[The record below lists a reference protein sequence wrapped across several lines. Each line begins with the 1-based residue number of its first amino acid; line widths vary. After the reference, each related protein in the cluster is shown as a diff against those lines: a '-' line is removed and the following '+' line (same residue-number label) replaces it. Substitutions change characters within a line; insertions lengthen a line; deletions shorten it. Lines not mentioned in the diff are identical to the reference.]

1 MTERYEADSIK
12 VLEGLEAVRK
22 RPAMYIGSTGK
33 DGLHHLVYEVVDNS
47 VDEAA
52 AGFCDTIDVRVRA
65 DNSIM
70 VDDNGRGI
78 PVDMH
83 KEEGIPAAQVVLTK
97 LHSGAKFS
105 NESYK
110 ISGGLHGVGV
120 SVVNALSSYLELEV
134 RREGK
139 VYRQS
144 YSRGEPTSE
153 LEVVGKTRGRGT
165 KVTFKPDDEI
175 FEEVE
180 FSFDVLSNRLREMA
194 FLNKG
199 LKILLTDER
208 DGKKSEFFYK
218 GGIVSF
224 VEYINRNKG
233 VLHKKPI
240 YFDGEKEDCY
250 VAVALQYNDT
260 YAEGIFSYV
269 NSINTTEGGTHLSGF
284 KSALTRVINNYAT
297 NNNLIK
303 NGKDVIKGEDVR
315 EGLSCVISLKL
326 KEPQF
331 EGQTKTKLG
340 NSEVKGLV
348 EGIVYDKLGSYLEEN
363 PPVAKQI
370 LGKALDAARAR
381 DAARRAKE
389 LTRRKSALEVGA
401 LPGKLADCQERDPAR
416 SEVYLV
422 EGDSAGGCF
431 SADTKIALADGRNV
445 SFFELMREKAEGK
458 EHYCYTIKNDGSV
471 GIEKIDHPRCTRQGA
486 DVIKIILDNGEEIV
500 CTPDHKFMLRDGSYI
515 EAKDLLPQMSLM
527 PFRKKLSKIEGRI
540 TIEGYP
546 MVFDTKRNRWGVAHL
561 LADEYNLACDVYEIS
576 DGEHKHHID
585 FDKKNN
591 NPHNNEQKLLE
602 ALNNYNHKVK
612 SIEYLNEKLDVYD
625 IEVPNTN
632 NFALASGVFVHNSAK
647 QGRDRRN
654 QAILPLR
661 GKVLNVEKARF
672 DKMLQNE
679 EIKVMVTALGT
690 GIGTDDF
697 DVSKLRYHKVII
709 MTDADVD
716 GLHIRTLLL
725 TFFFRQM
732 RELIERGYLY
742 IAQPPLF
749 KVMDRKKELYI
760 SNEEEMKDYVL
771 DNGVNKLS
779 LITGNGNNIT
789 GSRLLSLVKKV
800 MRIET
805 VLNRFEKEDKNK
817 TVMRV
822 LAGDPAF
829 SPNDFRKEHAL
840 QKVAKRTS
848 KAIGER
854 LVGCRTETDPEY
866 DDGYRL
872 ILDYR
877 MKGQIFTTVLDREIF
892 KSPRFIEIKELL
904 NQVSALGEPPYTVV
918 TDDEEKGRKEL
929 ASMTALVEYVTAM
942 GQKGLTIQRYKGLG
956 EMNPDQL
963 WETTMNPEK
972 RTLLQV
978 KLEDFVTADEIFTTL
993 MGDNVE
999 PRKEF
1004 IYKNA
1009 LYASNLDV

>member
-1 MTERYEADSIK
+1 MAENSYSADSIK

-47 VDEAA
+47 IDEAT
-52 AGFCDTIDVRVRA
+52 AGFCDTIDVRIRA

-83 KEEGIPAAQVVLTK
+83 KDEGISAATVVLTK
-97 LHSGAKFS
+97 LHAGAKFS

-120 SVVNALSSYLELEV
+120 SVVNALSEYLELEV
-134 RREGK
+134 RRDGN

-144 YSRGEPTSE
+144 FKRGIPTSG
-153 LEVVGKTRGRGT
+153 LDVVGKTRGMGT
-165 KVTFKPDDEI
+165 KVIFKPDYEI
-175 FEEVE
+175 FEDLD
-180 FSFDVLSNRLREMA
+180 FSFDILSNRLRELA
-194 FLNKG
+194 FLNRG
-199 LKILLTDER
+199 IRITLSDDR

-240 YFDGEKEDCY
+240 YFSGAREDCE
-250 VAVALQYNDT
+250 VEVALQYNDT
-260 YAEGIFSYV
+260 YTESIFSFA

-284 KSALTRVINNYAT
+284 KSALTRVINNYAVSG
-297 NNNLIK
+297 NLIK
-303 NGKDVIKGEDVR
+303 NGKDSIRGEDVR
-315 EGLSCVISLKL
+315 EGLSCVISVKL
-326 KEPQF
+326 KSPQF

-348 EGIVYDKLGSYLEEN
+348 ENIVYEKLGSYLEEN
-363 PPVAKQI
+363 PAVARQI
-370 LGKALDAARAR
+370 IGKAVDAARAR

-389 LTRRKSALEVGA
+389 LTRRKGALEGSS

-422 EGDSAGGCF
+422 EGDSAGG
-431 SADTKIALADGRNV
+431 
-445 SFFELMREKAEGK
+445 
-458 EHYCYTIKNDGSV
+458 
-471 GIEKIDHPRCTRQGA
+471 
-486 DVIKIILDNGEEIV
+486 
-500 CTPDHKFMLRDGSYI
+500 
-515 EAKDLLPQMSLM
+515 
-527 PFRKKLSKIEGRI
+527 
-540 TIEGYP
+540 
-546 MVFDTKRNRWGVAHL
+546 
-561 LADEYNLACDVYEIS
+561 
-576 DGEHKHHID
+576 
-585 FDKKNN
+585 
-591 NPHNNEQKLLE
+591 
-602 ALNNYNHKVK
+602 
-612 SIEYLNEKLDVYD
+612 
-625 IEVPNTN
+625 
-632 NFALASGVFVHNSAK
+632 SAK
-647 QGRDRRN
+647 QGRDRKN

-679 EIKVMVTALGT
+679 EIKTVVTALGT
-690 GIGTDDF
+690 GIGRDDF

-732 RELIERGYLY
+732 RELIERGHLY

-749 KVMDRKKELYI
+749 KVVDKKKEMYI
-760 SNEEEMKDYVL
+760 RTEEEMKNYIL
-771 DNGVNKLS
+771 ENGVGKMS
-779 LITGNGNNIT
+779 LVTGGGASINGN
-789 GSRLLSLVKKV
+789 RLLQLVKRV

-805 VLNRFEKEDKNK
+805 VLDRFEKEEKNR
-817 TVMRV
+817 TVMRI

-829 SPNDFRKEHAL
+829 SPEDFQDEAAL
-840 QKVAKRTS
+840 LKVAKRVRT
-848 KAIGER
+848 AVGER
-854 LVGCRTETDPEY
+854 LVNYRTEPDPEHS
-866 DDGYRL
+866 GYKL
-872 ILDYR
+872 NLDYL
-877 MKGQIFTTVLDREIF
+877 MKGQVFTTVLDREIF
-892 KSPRFIEIKELL
+892 KSPRFLEVKDLL

-918 TDDEEKGRKEL
+918 DEYGEKKEL
-929 ASMTALVEYVTAM
+929 SGMAALVEHVTVL
-942 GQKGLTIQRYKGLG
+942 GQKGITVQRYKGLG
-956 EMNPDQL
+956 EMNPEQL

-978 KLEDFVTADEIFTTL
+978 KVEDVVIADDVFTTL
-993 MGDNVE
+993 MGDQVE
-999 PRKEF
+999 PRKDF

-1009 LYASNLDV
+1009 LYAQNLDV

>member
-1 MTERYEADSIK
+1 MTDKSYSADSIK

-47 VDEAA
+47 IDEAA

-65 DNSIM
+65 DNSVQ

-78 PVDMH
+78 PVDLH
-83 KEEGIPAAQVVLTK
+83 KEEGVSAAQVVLTK

-134 RREGK
+134 RRDSK
-139 VYRQS
+139 VYKQS
-144 YSRGEPTSE
+144 YKRGVPTGE
-153 LEVVGKTRGRGT
+153 LEIIGKTRGRGT
-165 KVTFKPDDEI
+165 RITFKPDDEI
-175 FEEVE
+175 FEDID
-180 FSFDVLSNRLREMA
+180 FSFDVLSNRLRELA

-199 LKILLTDER
+199 IKIHLTDER

-240 YFDGEKEDCY
+240 YFEGAREDCQ
-250 VAVALQYNDT
+250 VEVALQYNDT
-260 YAEGIFSYV
+260 YSEGIFSFV
-269 NSINTTEGGTHLSGF
+269 NSINTTEGGTHLIGF
-284 KSALTRVINNYAT
+284 KSALTRAINNYAA

-303 NGKDVIKGEDVR
+303 NGKDIIKGEDVR

-348 EGIVYDKLGSYLEEN
+348 EGIVYERMGSYLEEN
-363 PPVAKQI
+363 PPVGKQI

-389 LTRRKSALEVGA
+389 LTRRKTALEVGS

-422 EGDSAGGCF
+422 EGDSAGG
-431 SADTKIALADGRNV
+431 
-445 SFFELMREKAEGK
+445 
-458 EHYCYTIKNDGSV
+458 
-471 GIEKIDHPRCTRQGA
+471 
-486 DVIKIILDNGEEIV
+486 
-500 CTPDHKFMLRDGSYI
+500 
-515 EAKDLLPQMSLM
+515 
-527 PFRKKLSKIEGRI
+527 
-540 TIEGYP
+540 
-546 MVFDTKRNRWGVAHL
+546 
-561 LADEYNLACDVYEIS
+561 
-576 DGEHKHHID
+576 
-585 FDKKNN
+585 
-591 NPHNNEQKLLE
+591 
-602 ALNNYNHKVK
+602 
-612 SIEYLNEKLDVYD
+612 
-625 IEVPNTN
+625 
-632 NFALASGVFVHNSAK
+632 SAK
-647 QGRDRRN
+647 QGRDRKN

-679 EIKVMVTALGT
+679 EIKTMVTALGT
-690 GIGTDDF
+690 GIGRDDF

-749 KVMDRKKELYI
+749 KVVDRKKELYI
-760 SNEEEMKDYVL
+760 HNEEEMRNYIL
-771 DNGVNKLS
+771 ENGVNKIS
-779 LITGNGNNIT
+779 FVTGNGGNIS
-789 GSRLLSLVKKV
+789 GNRLLAMIKKV

-805 VLNRFEKEDKNK
+805 VLDRFEKEDKNK
-817 TVMRV
+817 TVMRII
-822 LAGDPAF
+822 AGDPAF
-829 SPNDFRKEHAL
+829 STEDLNSESAL
-840 QKVAKRTS
+840 MKVGKRT
-848 KAIGER
+848 KMAIGER
-854 LVGCRTETDPEY
+854 LVDFRTEQDPEHS
-866 DDGYRL
+866 GYKL
-872 ILDYR
+872 LLDYR
-877 MKGQIFTTVLDREIF
+877 MKGQVFTTCIDKETF
-892 KSPRFIEIKELL
+892 KTPRFIEIKELL
-904 NQVSALGEPPYTVV
+904 NQVSSLGEAPYTVV
-918 TDDEEKGRKEL
+918 ADDEDKGRTEL
-929 ASMTALVEYVTAM
+929 ASMSALVEYVMAL
-942 GQKGLTIQRYKGLG
+942 GQKGITVQRYKGLG
-956 EMNPDQL
+956 EMNPEQL

-978 KLEDFVTADEIFTTL
+978 KVEDVVIADEIFTTL
-993 MGDNVE
+993 MGDQVE
-999 PRKEF
+999 PRKDF

>member
-52 AGFCDTIDVRVRA
+52 AGYCDHIEVRVRA
-65 DNSIM
+65 DNSVM

-144 YSRGEPTSE
+144 YSKGEPTSE
-153 LEVVGKTRGRGT
+153 LEVVGKTRSRGT

-175 FEEVE
+175 FEDIE
-180 FSFDVLSNRLREMA
+180 FSFDVLSNRLRELA

-199 LKILLTDER
+199 LKIILTDER

-250 VAVALQYNDT
+250 VEVALQYNDT
-260 YAEGIFSYV
+260 YVESIFSFV
-269 NSINTTEGGTHLSGF
+269 NSINTTEGGTHLSGL
-284 KSALTRVINNYAT
+284 KSALTRAINTYAA
-297 NNNLIK
+297 NNNLVK
-303 NGKDVIKGEDVR
+303 NGKDSIRGEDVR
-315 EGLSCVISLKL
+315 EGLSCVISVKL

-422 EGDSAGGCF
+422 EGDSAGG
-431 SADTKIALADGRNV
+431 
-445 SFFELMREKAEGK
+445 
-458 EHYCYTIKNDGSV
+458 
-471 GIEKIDHPRCTRQGA
+471 
-486 DVIKIILDNGEEIV
+486 
-500 CTPDHKFMLRDGSYI
+500 
-515 EAKDLLPQMSLM
+515 
-527 PFRKKLSKIEGRI
+527 
-540 TIEGYP
+540 
-546 MVFDTKRNRWGVAHL
+546 
-561 LADEYNLACDVYEIS
+561 
-576 DGEHKHHID
+576 
-585 FDKKNN
+585 
-591 NPHNNEQKLLE
+591 
-602 ALNNYNHKVK
+602 
-612 SIEYLNEKLDVYD
+612 
-625 IEVPNTN
+625 
-632 NFALASGVFVHNSAK
+632 SAK

-760 SNEEEMKDYVL
+760 SNEEEMKDYIL
-771 DNGVNKLS
+771 DNGVSKLS
-779 LITGNGNNIT
+779 LLVGNGNSITGN
-789 GSRLLSLVKKV
+789 RLLNLIKKV

-805 VLNRFEKEDKNK
+805 VLDRFEKEDKNK
-817 TVMRV
+817 TVMRI
-822 LAGDPAF
+822 LAADPAF
-829 SPNDFRKEHAL
+829 SPNDFRSEKAL
-840 QKVAKRTS
+840 LKVAKRTQ
-848 KAIGER
+848 KAVGER
-854 LVGCRTETDPEY
+854 IEGYRAESDPEY
-866 DDGYRL
+866 DGCKL

-877 MKGQIFTTVLDREIF
+877 MKGQIFTTVLDRDIF
-892 KSPRFIEIKELL
+892 KSPRFIEIKDLL
-904 NQVSALGEPPYTVV
+904 NQVSAMGEAPYTVV

-942 GQKGLTIQRYKGLG
+942 GQKGLSIQRYKGLG
-956 EMNPDQL
+956 EMNPEQL
-963 WETTMNPEK
+963 WETTMNPDK

-993 MGDNVE
+993 MGDHVE

-1009 LYASNLDV
+1009 LYVSNLDV

>member
-1 MTERYEADSIK
+1 MAERYEADSIK

-52 AGFCDTIDVRVRA
+52 AGFCDHIDVRVRA
-65 DNSIM
+65 DNSVM

-120 SVVNALSSYLELEV
+120 SVVNALSSDLELEV

-144 YSRGEPTSE
+144 YSRGEPMSE

-165 KVTFKPDDEI
+165 KITFKPDDEI
-175 FEEVE
+175 FEDII
-180 FSFDVLSNRLREMA
+180 FSFDVLSNRLRELA

-199 LKILLTDER
+199 LKITLTDER

-240 YFDGEKEDCY
+240 YFVGEKEDCY
-250 VAVALQYNDT
+250 VEVALQYNDT

-284 KSALTRVINNYAT
+284 KSALTRVINNYAA
-297 NNNLIK
+297 NNNLVK
-303 NGKDVIKGEDVR
+303 NGKDSIRGEDVR
-315 EGLSCVISLKL
+315 EGLSCVISVKL

-348 EGIVYDKLGSYLEEN
+348 EGVVYDKLGSYLEEN

-422 EGDSAGGCF
+422 EGDSAGG
-431 SADTKIALADGRNV
+431 
-445 SFFELMREKAEGK
+445 
-458 EHYCYTIKNDGSV
+458 
-471 GIEKIDHPRCTRQGA
+471 
-486 DVIKIILDNGEEIV
+486 
-500 CTPDHKFMLRDGSYI
+500 
-515 EAKDLLPQMSLM
+515 
-527 PFRKKLSKIEGRI
+527 
-540 TIEGYP
+540 
-546 MVFDTKRNRWGVAHL
+546 
-561 LADEYNLACDVYEIS
+561 
-576 DGEHKHHID
+576 
-585 FDKKNN
+585 
-591 NPHNNEQKLLE
+591 
-602 ALNNYNHKVK
+602 
-612 SIEYLNEKLDVYD
+612 
-625 IEVPNTN
+625 
-632 NFALASGVFVHNSAK
+632 SAK

-742 IAQPPLF
+742 IAQPPLYRITRGSEKIYLKDDQEF
-749 KVMDRKKELYI
+749 KKYLIQRGAEKKRLNLSSGASLESKDLADALELI
-760 SNEEEMKDYVL
+760 
-771 DNGVNKLS
+771 
-779 LITGNGNNIT
+779 NNYQEYL
-789 GSRLLSLVKKV
+789 G
-800 MRIET
+800 
-805 VLNRFEKEDKNK
+805 RFEKRGLPREILRIVLDHNL
-817 TVMRV
+817 TDRQLLQDEERLQV
-822 LAGDPAF
+822 LAQTLEATERWTAWLEPDE
-829 SPNDFRKEHAL
+829 EHQTQAL
-840 QKVAKRTS
+840 LIRHKKNGANPIRLDWD
-848 KAIGER
+848 
-854 LVGCRTETDPEY
+854 LVGGSDFKT
-866 DDGYRL
+866 L
-872 ILDYR
+872 V
-877 MKGQIFTTVLDREIF
+877 KLDRELMHF
-892 KSPRFIEIKELL
+892 KNPPHHLEGKNRTWDITSPEDL
-904 NQVSALGEPPYTVV
+904 VSIIL
-918 TDDEEKGRKEL
+918 EE
-929 ASMTALVEYVTAM
+929 
-942 GQKGLTIQRYKGLG
+942 GQKGITVQRFKGLG
-956 EMNPDQL
+956 EMNPEQL
-963 WETTMNPEK
+963 WETTMDPET
-972 RTLLQV
+972 RTLLKVNIIDASQ
-978 KLEDFVTADEIFTTL
+978 ADDIFTIL
-993 MGDNVE
+993 MGDKVE
-999 PRKEF
+999 PRREF
-1004 IYKNA
+1004 IQNNV
-1009 LYASNLDV
+1009 LELNELDI

>member
-1 MTERYEADSIK
+1 MVENSYSAESIK

-33 DGLHHLVYEVVDNS
+33 EGLHHLVYEVVDNS

-52 AGFCDTIDVRVRA
+52 AGFCDTIDVRIRA
-65 DNSIM
+65 DNSVL

-83 KEEGIPAAQVVLTK
+83 DEGVSAAQVVLTM
-97 LHSGAKFS
+97 LHAGAKFS

-120 SVVNALSSYLELEV
+120 SVVNALSEYLELEV
-134 RREGK
+134 RRDGK
-139 VYRQS
+139 VYKQS
-144 YSRGEPTSE
+144 YSRGVPTSE
-153 LEVVGKTRGRGT
+153 LDVIGKTRGRGT
-165 KVTFKPDDEI
+165 RVTFKPDHEI
-175 FEEVE
+175 FEETE
-180 FSFDVLSNRLREMA
+180 FSFDILSNRLRELA

-199 LKILLTDER
+199 LKITLTDER
-208 DGKKSEFFYK
+208 DGKKSEFLYK

-233 VLHKKPI
+233 VLHKKPV
-240 YFDGEKEDCY
+240 YFDGAKEDCM
-250 VAVALQYNDT
+250 VEVALQYNDT
-260 YAEGIFSYV
+260 YAESIFSFA
-269 NSINTTEGGTHLSGF
+269 NSINTTEGGTHMSGL

-303 NGKDVIKGEDVR
+303 NGKDAIRGEDVR
-315 EGLSCVISLKL
+315 EGLSCVISIKL

-348 EGIVYDKLGSYLEEN
+348 EGIVYEKLGSYLEEN
-363 PPVAKQI
+363 PAVAKQI

-389 LTRRKSALEVGA
+389 LTRRKSALEVGS

-422 EGDSAGGCF
+422 EGDSAGG
-431 SADTKIALADGRNV
+431 
-445 SFFELMREKAEGK
+445 
-458 EHYCYTIKNDGSV
+458 
-471 GIEKIDHPRCTRQGA
+471 
-486 DVIKIILDNGEEIV
+486 
-500 CTPDHKFMLRDGSYI
+500 
-515 EAKDLLPQMSLM
+515 
-527 PFRKKLSKIEGRI
+527 
-540 TIEGYP
+540 
-546 MVFDTKRNRWGVAHL
+546 
-561 LADEYNLACDVYEIS
+561 
-576 DGEHKHHID
+576 
-585 FDKKNN
+585 
-591 NPHNNEQKLLE
+591 
-602 ALNNYNHKVK
+602 
-612 SIEYLNEKLDVYD
+612 
-625 IEVPNTN
+625 
-632 NFALASGVFVHNSAK
+632 SAK
-647 QGRDRRN
+647 QGRDRKN

-679 EIKVMVTALGT
+679 EIKTMVTALGA
-690 GIGTDDF
+690 GIGRDDF

-732 RELIERGYLY
+732 RELIERGYLF

-749 KVMDRKKELYI
+749 KVVDRKKELYI
-760 SNEEEMKDYVL
+760 HNEEEMKNYIL
-771 DNGVNKLS
+771 ENGVSKIS
-779 LITGNGNNIT
+779 LLAGNGTPVT
-789 GSRLLSLVKKV
+789 GSRLLTLIKRV

-805 VLNRFEKEDKNK
+805 VLDRFEKEEKNR
-817 TVMRV
+817 TIMQI

-829 SPNDFRKEHAL
+829 SPEDFKSEEAL
-840 QKVAKRTS
+840 VKVAKRTQ
-848 KAIGER
+848 KAIGDR
-854 LVGCRTETDPEY
+854 LVAYRTEPDPEHS
-866 DDGYRL
+866 GCKL

-877 MKGQIFTTVLDREIF
+877 MKGQIFTTVLDRELF
-892 KSPRFIEIKELL
+892 KTPRFLEVKDLL
-904 NQVSALGEPPYTVV
+904 NQVSVLGEAPYTVANEDAEK
-918 TDDEEKGRKEL
+918 TDLD
-929 ASMTALVEYVTAM
+929 SMGALVDHVTAL
-942 GQKGLTIQRYKGLG
+942 GQKGLTMQRYKGLG
-956 EMNPDQL
+956 EMNPEQL

-978 KLEDFVTADEIFTTL
+978 KVEDVVVADEIFTTL
-993 MGDNVE
+993 MGDQVE

-1004 IYKNA
+1004 IYRNA

>member
-1 MTERYEADSIK
+1 MTDNSYSADSIK

-22 RPAMYIGSTGK
+22 RPAMYIGNTGK
-33 DGLHHLVYEVVDNS
+33 EGLHHLVYEVVDNS
-47 VDEAA
+47 VDEAT
-52 AGFCDTIDVRVRA
+52 AGFCDTIDVRIRA

-83 KEEGIPAAQVVLTK
+83 KDEGISAATVVLTK

-120 SVVNALSSYLELEV
+120 SVVNALSEYLELEV
-134 RREGK
+134 RRDGK

-144 YSRGEPTSE
+144 FKRGIPTSD

-165 KVTFKPDDEI
+165 KVIFKPDYEI
-175 FEEVE
+175 FEDLD
-180 FSFDVLSNRLREMA
+180 FSFDILSNRLRELA
-194 FLNKG
+194 FLNRG
-199 LKILLTDER
+199 IRITLTDDR

-240 YFDGEKEDCY
+240 YFSGAREDCE
-250 VAVALQYNDT
+250 VEVALQYNDT
-260 YAEGIFSYV
+260 YTESIFSFA

-284 KSALTRVINNYAT
+284 KSALTRAINNYAVSS
-297 NNNLIK
+297 NLVK
-303 NGKDVIKGEDVR
+303 NGKDSIRGEDVR
-315 EGLSCVISLKL
+315 EGLSCVISVKL
-326 KEPQF
+326 KSPQF

-348 EGIVYDKLGSYLEEN
+348 ENIVYEKLGSYLEEN
-363 PPVAKQI
+363 PAVARQI
-370 LGKALDAARAR
+370 IGKALDAARAR

-389 LTRRKSALEVGA
+389 LTRRKGALEGGS

-422 EGDSAGGCF
+422 EGDSAGG
-431 SADTKIALADGRNV
+431 
-445 SFFELMREKAEGK
+445 
-458 EHYCYTIKNDGSV
+458 
-471 GIEKIDHPRCTRQGA
+471 
-486 DVIKIILDNGEEIV
+486 
-500 CTPDHKFMLRDGSYI
+500 
-515 EAKDLLPQMSLM
+515 
-527 PFRKKLSKIEGRI
+527 
-540 TIEGYP
+540 
-546 MVFDTKRNRWGVAHL
+546 
-561 LADEYNLACDVYEIS
+561 
-576 DGEHKHHID
+576 
-585 FDKKNN
+585 
-591 NPHNNEQKLLE
+591 
-602 ALNNYNHKVK
+602 
-612 SIEYLNEKLDVYD
+612 
-625 IEVPNTN
+625 
-632 NFALASGVFVHNSAK
+632 SAK

-679 EIKVMVTALGT
+679 EIKTVVTALGT
-690 GIGTDDF
+690 GIGRDDF

-709 MTDADVD
+709 MTDADID

-732 RELIERGYLY
+732 RELIERGHLY

-749 KVMDRKKELYI
+749 KVVDKKKEMYI
-760 SNEEEMKDYVL
+760 HTEEEMKNYIL
-771 DNGVNKLS
+771 ENGVGKMS
-779 LITGNGNNIT
+779 LVTGSGASINGN
-789 GSRLLSLVKKV
+789 RLLQLVKRV

-805 VLNRFEKEDKNK
+805 VLDRFEKEEKNR
-817 TVMRV
+817 TVMRI

-829 SPNDFRKEHAL
+829 SPEDFQDEAAL
-840 QKVAKRTS
+840 LRVAKRVRM
-848 KAIGER
+848 AVGER
-854 LVGCRTETDPEY
+854 LVDYRTEPDPEHS
-866 DDGYRL
+866 GYKM

-877 MKGQIFTTVLDREIF
+877 MKGQVFTTVLDREIF
-892 KSPRFIEIKELL
+892 KSPRFLEVKDLL
-904 NQVSALGEPPYTVV
+904 NQVSALGEAPYTVV
-918 TDDEEKGRKEL
+918 DEDGEKKEL
-929 ASMTALVEYVTAM
+929 AGMAALVEHVTTL
-942 GQKGLTIQRYKGLG
+942 GQKGLTVQRYKGLG
-956 EMNPDQL
+956 EMNPEQL

-978 KLEDFVTADEIFTTL
+978 KVEDVVIADDVFTTL
-993 MGDNVE
+993 MGDQVE
-999 PRKEF
+999 PRKDF

-1009 LYASNLDV
+1009 LYAQNLDV